1 MDSVCQRIFVV
12 TGERVLRADARRNRA
27 RVLEVA
33 ESVFAAQGV
42 EVPVEEVARA
52 AGVGVGTVYRHFPT
66 KKDLVEAIVAERMR
80 RLVDRARTLAAHTDS
95 PEALFQVVD
104 WIVAEATVKKHLQ
117 ATDTAPGADK
127 PAALEALAADLRAVL
142 SQLLAADQAGGTV
155 RADIE
160 LPDLLMALYGLSAAA
175 EHYGWDTARRHRAI
189 TTVFEGLRPRE
200 RSQNSGQPGSSA
212 CIER

>member
-1 MDSVCQRIFVV
+1 M
-12 TGERVLRADARRNRA
+12 LRADARRNRA

-42 EVPVEEVARA
+42 EVPIEEVART

-66 KKDLVEAIVAERMR
+66 KNDLVEAIVAERMR

-95 PEALFQVVD
+95 PDALLQVVD
-104 WIVAEATVKKHLQ
+104 WIVAEATVKKHLG

-142 SQLLAADQAGGTV
+142 SQLLTADQAGGAV
-155 RADIE
+155 RADIQ
-160 LPDLLMALYGLSAAA
+160 LADLLMTLYGLSAAA

-200 RSQNSGQPGSSA
+200 IPST
-212 CIER
+212 